1 MIKFKNIYFKYG
13 FNLNEVKMTTNVKK
27 EIVEKSPIENAKS
40 NVNLKTHLVLA
51 LKNTSSIM
59 NVLLPKISVSVK
71 ELIIETKKA
80 WASNTPTSDAKKL
93 IQMKALRE
101 HCYSLVNYNRRTDPN
116 SAFEMV
122 VTRAIKLALM
132 MVDYSNE
139 FDVDSKNSQIFVM
152 SKIATPTIIEKLEG
166 QKSATKKTANK
177 DEKLVEVNTGVIDR
191 VYNVKYGNP
200 TRTPKTKDV
209 KTEMS
214 FKDSA
219 KMFYKLFNK
228 ALNYATK
235 KDVKFFHSVDEETMK
250 QLSFIDTLFNS
261 DAYENMRNFS
271 IDYCEDIEGEL
282 EKTSIAK
289 KTA

>member
-13 FNLNEVKMTTNVKK
+13 FNLNEVKMTANVKK

-101 HCYSLVNYNRRTDPN
+101 HCYSLVNYNRRTEPN

-132 MVDYSNE
+132 MVDYSSE

-152 SKIATPTIIEKLEG
+152 SKVATPTIIEKLEG

>member
-13 FNLNEVKMTTNVKK
+13 FNLNEVKMTADVKK

-132 MVDYSNE
+132 MVDYSSE

-152 SKIATPTIIEKLEG
+152 SKVATPTIIEKLEG

-191 VYNVKYGNP
+191 VYNIKYGNP
-200 TRTPKTKDV
+200 TRTPKTKDA
-209 KTEMS
+209 KAEIS

-235 KDVKFFHSVDEETMK
+235 EDVKFFHSVDEDTMK
-250 QLSFIDTLFNS
+250 QLSLIDTLFNS

-271 IDYCEDIEGEL
+271 IDYCEDIEGKL

-289 KTA
+289 KSA

>member
-27 EIVEKSPIENAKS
+27 EIVEKSPIESAKS
-40 NVNLKTHLVLA
+40 NVNLKTHLILA

-101 HCYSLVNYNRRTDPN
+101 HCYNLVNYNRRTDPN

-132 MVDYSNE
+132 MVDYSSE

-152 SKIATPTIIEKLEG
+152 SKVATPTIIEKLEG

-191 VYNVKYGNP
+191 VYNIKYGNP
-200 TRTPKTKDV
+200 TRIPKTKDV
-209 KTEMS
+209 KAEIS

-235 KDVKFFHSVDEETMK
+235 EDVKFFHSVDEDTMK
-250 QLSFIDTLFNS
+250 QLSLIDTLFNS

-271 IDYCEDIEGEL
+271 IDYCEDIEGKL

-289 KTA
+289 KSA

>member
-13 FNLNEVKMTTNVKK
+13 FNLNEVKMTANVKK

-101 HCYSLVNYNRRTDPN
+101 HCYSLVNYNRRTEPN

-132 MVDYSNE
+132 MVDYSSE

>member
-13 FNLNEVKMTTNVKK
+13 FNLNEVKMTANVKK

-71 ELIIETKKA
+71 ELIIETKKLT
-80 WASNTPTSDAKKL
+80 ASNTKTDDAKKL

-101 HCYSLVNYNRRTDPN
+101 HCYDLVNYNRKDDPN

-132 MVDYSNE
+132 MVDYSSE

-152 SKIATPTIIEKLEG
+152 SKIATPTIVERLEG

-191 VYNVKYGNP
+191 VYNVKYGSP
-200 TRTPKTKDV
+200 TRTPKPKA
-209 KTEMS
+209 EAS

-235 KDVKFFHSVDEETMK
+235 KDVKFFHSVDEDTMK
-250 QLSFIDTLFNS
+250 QLSLIDTLFNS

-271 IDYCEDIEGEL
+271 IDYCEDIEGKL
-282 EKTSIAK
+282 EKTSITK
-289 KTA
+289 KSA